1 VETAHWLKNKIE
13 FHFTPISTERN
24 SATLRD
30 KISQFLLGKS

>member
-1 VETAHWLKNKIE
+1 VKKSCMHPSS
-13 FHFTPISTERN
+13 PISTERN

>member
-1 VETAHWLKNKIE
+1 MKKPGKKEE
-13 FHFTPISTERN
+13 QQTPISTERN